1 MKNMLSKCLFF
12 LAIYSAFYSTVSAK
26 ELGAIA
32 SIKQQNNRIEITTSD
47 KEIVAIELIKNDVI
61 RIWAG
66 IDRQLLDAKNNKAKI
81 VLPYQL
87 GDVNY
92 KLSSEEGYHL
102 VQTSQLALRIY
113 KSPLKFEAYKA
124 DNKSLIWQELKP
136 IDLSRELSY
145 QTLSTT
151 PDEHFFGGG
160 QQNGQFEFKGKTLEI
175 SYSGGWEEFD
185 RPSPS
190 PFYMT
195 TQGYGVLRNTWANGS
210 YDYRSDEYITTTHEE
225 NRFDAYFFF
234 GDSIKSVLANFT
246 ELTGRAELLPRWAL
260 EYGDADCYNDG
271 DNIKK
276 PGTVPDGW
284 SDGPTGT
291 TPDVIQ
297 SVAAKFREHDM
308 PGGWILPN
316 DGYGCGYTD
325 LPKVVAGL
333 KKYGFRTGL
342 WTENG
347 VDKISWEVGSAGS
360 RAQKLDVAWTGKG
373 YQFALDANKDAAQGI
388 LDNSDS
394 RPFLWTVMG
403 WAGMQRYAVTWTGDQ
418 SGSWDYIRW
427 HISTLIGSGLSGQV
441 YATGDVDGIFGG
453 SPETYTRDL
462 QWKTFTPVL
471 MGMSGWSK
479 AERKHPWWFEEPY
492 RSINRDYLK
501 LKMRLTPY
509 MYTYAREAEQTGAPI
524 IRGLMWDHPN
534 DPNAN
539 TEKYKNQFFLGKD
552 FLVAPVYRSQSAS
565 KGWRAGI
572 YLPKGQWVDYWDGKV
587 TTAPKEGKLIDYPV
601 KLETLPVLVR
611 AGAIIP
617 MYPESLYDGQVP
629 KNELTL
635 DIYPHGNSEFSLYED
650 DGETRAY
657 KKGSFSQQQLSVTA
671 PINTTG
677 NILVNIDGIIG
688 DYQGMELTRVYKL
701 QVHSRV
707 KPNQVTLNGSS
718 LQQVNTNAELEQS
731 LSAWW
736 YDKDSQYG
744 VVYVKTEKSS
754 VFNDYRFELNI
765 GTDQKLTTTASYPQ
779 MPDLGAQISSDSFVI
794 LNRPAEEAGHPLE
807 NAFDNNPESWFRTVR
822 DQSHKTGAHEF
833 VLSFGERKVIS
844 GFEIQPRN
852 DKYWEHGQVKD
863 YEIYMANS
871 NGEWGK
877 PAHTGTLSLQ
887 QNLQKVEFEPIIGRL
902 FKFRVLATQKQASS
916 GGSDPMIT
924 AVKDNDA
931 FTKPY
936 KAFEPVLVKPTTIG
950 EFKLIEHQL
959 PGTSK
964 HNDYLSNID
973 WLYHDENLSK
983 IYINNAASNT
993 DKNKKMSMNGLKFS
1007 RGLGV
1012 RGDSHVDYAIPKN
1025 AQLFRADIGIDD
1037 SCKINS
1043 QISFQIYGN
1052 DKLLFSSG
1060 IIKAPTVIKPEI
1072 DIRTLQTLSLR
1083 TKGNSNSCANWAN
1096 AVVVTLKKDK

>member
-1 MKNMLSKCLFF
+1 MKNMLSKCIYF
-12 LAIYSAFYSTVSAK
+12 LAIYTIFYNTVNAK
-26 ELGAIA
+26 ELAAMA
-32 SIKQQNNRIEITTSD
+32 SIKQQNNRIEIITSD
-47 KEIVAIELIKNDVI
+47 NELVAIELIKNDVV
-61 RIWAG
+61 RVWAG
-66 IDRQLLDAKNNKAKI
+66 VNEQLIDAKNNKAKI

-87 GDVNY
+87 GNVDY
-92 KLSSEEGYHL
+92 KLSDHDSYHL
-102 VQTSQLALRIY
+102 LQTSQLALRIY
-113 KSPLKFEAYKA
+113 KNPLKFEAYKS
-124 DNKSLIWQELKP
+124 DNKSLIWRELKP
-136 IDLSRELSY
+136 IDLSTKRSY
-145 QTLSTT
+145 QTLSTK
-151 PDEHFFGGG
+151 PAEHFFGGG

-195 TQGYGVLRNTWANGS
+195 TQGYGVLRNTWSNGS
-210 YDYRSDEYITTTHEE
+210 YDFRSDEYITTTHEE

-234 GDSIKSVLANFT
+234 GDSIKNVLANFT

-276 PGTVPDGW
+276 PGTVPDDW

-291 TPDVIQ
+291 TPDVIL
-297 SVAAKFREHDM
+297 SVAAKYREHDM

-316 DGYGCGYTD
+316 DGYGCGYID
-325 LPKVVAGL
+325 LPEVVAGL

-342 WTENG
+342 WTEDG
-347 VDKISWEVGSAGS
+347 VDKISWEVGTAGT

-388 LDNSDS
+388 LDNSDG

-441 YATGDVDGIFGG
+441 YSTGDVDGIFGG

-479 AERKHPWWFEEPY
+479 ASRKHPWWFEEPY
-492 RSINRDYLK
+492 RSINRSYLK

-524 IRGLMWDHPN
+524 LRGLMWDHPN

-552 FLVAPVYRSQSAS
+552 FLVAPVYRSQTAS
-565 KGWRAGI
+565 QGWRKDI
-572 YLPKGQWVDYWDGKV
+572 YLPEGLWIDYWDGKV
-587 TTAPKEGKLIDYPV
+587 TAAPQAGRLIDYPV
-601 KLETLPVLVR
+601 ELEILPVLVR

-629 KNELTL
+629 KDELTL
-635 DIYPHGNSEFSLYED
+635 DIYPHGNSEFTLYED

-657 KKGSFSQQQLSVTA
+657 KSGRFSQQQFNVTA
-671 PINTTG
+671 PKNTAG
-677 NILVNIDGIIG
+677 NIRVNISAIVGE
-688 DYQGMELTRVYKL
+688 YQGMELARVYKL

-707 KPNQVTLNGSS
+707 KPNQVELNGIEL
-718 LQQVNTNAELEQS
+718 LQVKTKKALEQS
-731 LSAWW
+731 SSGWW
-736 YDKDSQYG
+736 YGKDSQYG
-744 VVYVKTEKSS
+744 VVYVKAEKSS
-754 VFNDYRFELNI
+754 VFNDVEF
-765 GTDQKLTTTASYPQ
+765 KLTIDANKNLAATASYPK
-779 MPDLGAQISSDSFVI
+779 MPDLGANISNDSFVI
-794 LNRPAEEAGHPLE
+794 LNSPNEEPGHPLK
-807 NAFDNNPESWFRTVR
+807 NAFDNNPDTWFRTVR
-822 DQSHKTGAHEF
+822 DQSQKTGAHEF
-833 VLSFGERKVIS
+833 SLSFGERRVIS

-863 YEIYMANS
+863 YEIYMANT
-871 NGEWGK
+871 NGEWGE
-877 PAHTGTLSLQ
+877 PSHTGTLVLKKG
-887 QNLQKVEFEPIIGRL
+887 LQKITFDPIIGRL
-902 FKFRVLATQKQASS
+902 FKFRVLTTQKQAAS
-916 GGSDPMIT
+916 GGNDPMIT
-924 AVKDNDA
+924 VAKEDDA
-931 FTKPY
+931 FSKPY
-936 KAFEPVLVKPTTIG
+936 KAFEPQRVNPTTIG
-950 EFKLIEHQL
+950 EFKLIEYLL

-964 HNDYLSNID
+964 HNVYLSNIN
-973 WLYHDENLSK
+973 WLYNDINLSK
-983 IYINNAASNT
+983 IFVNSAASNT
-993 DKNKKMSMNGLKFS
+993 EKSNNMSMNGLRFS
-1007 RGLGV
+1007 KGLGV
-1012 RGDSHVDYAIPKN
+1012 RGDSRVDYTLPMN

-1037 SCKINS
+1037 SCKING
-1043 QISFQIYGN
+1043 QISFQIFGD
-1052 DKLLFSSG
+1052 DKLLYNSG

-1072 DIRTLQTLSLR
+1072 DIRTLQKLSLR
-1083 TKGNSNSCANWAN
+1083 TQGHNNSCANWAN
-1096 AVVVTLKKDK
+1096 AVVVTLKQDK